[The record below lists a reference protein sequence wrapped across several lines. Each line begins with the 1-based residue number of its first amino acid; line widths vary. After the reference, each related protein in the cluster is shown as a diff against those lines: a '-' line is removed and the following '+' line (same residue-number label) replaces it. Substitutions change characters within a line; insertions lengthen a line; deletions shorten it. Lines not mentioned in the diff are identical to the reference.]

1 MYKEQLLYIYWYTF
15 LFVSYATYFLSVL
28 YIAGFTNNNTKA
40 YLSAIDNYAKIIVS
54 LFLMWKFNVFH
65 KFLNHKIQFTELD
78 RSIVFQSGLFLFLT
92 TSLNTIV
99 VKYLITIKNYLM
111 SFYPNMHNSK
121 SQQRINE
128 LISK

>member
-111 SFYPNMHNSK
+111 SFYPNKHKSK

>member
-15 LFVSYATYFLSVL
+15 LFVSYATFFLSVL

-111 SFYPNMHNSK
+111 SFYPNKHKSK